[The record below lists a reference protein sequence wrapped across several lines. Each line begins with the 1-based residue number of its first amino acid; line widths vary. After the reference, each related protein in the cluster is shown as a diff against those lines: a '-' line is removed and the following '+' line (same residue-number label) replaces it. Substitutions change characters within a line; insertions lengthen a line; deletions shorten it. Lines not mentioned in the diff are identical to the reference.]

1 MNQPIQDASTISK
14 EILEV
19 ILAEGGVD
27 RAKLTPDATLETLG
41 LASIDLVMA
50 LMTIEEKFGIYIPLD
65 AELSEAKNLEG
76 FVDSVSRRIVK
87 ERAQSAS

>member
-1 MNQPIQDASTISK
+1 VSEPSQDVRAIST

-27 RAKLTPDATLETLG
+27 RTRLTPDATLETLG

-50 LMTIEEKFGIYIPLD
+50 LMTIEEKFGVYIPLD
-65 AELSEAKNLEG
+65 NELTEAKNLED
-76 FVDSVSRRIVK
+76 FVDSVAGRIVK
-87 ERAQSAS
+87 ERSASAS